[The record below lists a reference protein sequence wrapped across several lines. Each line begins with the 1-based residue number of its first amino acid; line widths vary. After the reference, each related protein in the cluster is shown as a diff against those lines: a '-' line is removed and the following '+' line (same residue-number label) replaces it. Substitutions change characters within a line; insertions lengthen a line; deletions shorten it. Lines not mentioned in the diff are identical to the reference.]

1 MRRPLKFLCRTG
13 RVLPLLDASRS
24 TSVSALVTIC
34 TEAPNQFALARTLA
48 LSAFSTTEHQQ
59 AIRCRAARLTR
70 GELRRTGGRFGAK
83 HGVRRKSAFQ
93 RLLLAQG
100 DPSRS

>member
-1 MRRPLKFLCRTG
+1 MATTPCVRRI
-13 RVLPLLDASRS
+13 DATLGHARFPGSHH
-24 TSVSALVTIC
+24 SALVTIC

-93 RLLLAQG
+93 RPLLAQG